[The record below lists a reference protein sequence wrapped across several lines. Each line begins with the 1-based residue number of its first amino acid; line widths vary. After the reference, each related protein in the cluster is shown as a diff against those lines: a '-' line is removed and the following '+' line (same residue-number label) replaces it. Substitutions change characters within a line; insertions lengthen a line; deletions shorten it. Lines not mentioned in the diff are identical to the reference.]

1 MCAHVSAVAC
11 RGQRKVL
18 GPREVEIQA
27 VVKSL
32 MRVLG
37 TEFGASTRA
46 VCTFNYRA
54 ISPSLQDPSSA
65 FKAEKAKRV
74 KFVL

>member
-1 MCAHVSAVAC
+1 MWMCAHVSAVAC
-11 RGQRKVL
+11 RGQM
-18 GPREVEIQA
+18 GPQEVEIQA
-27 VVKSL
+27 VVKFL

-37 TEFGASTRA
+37 TKLGASTRA

-65 FKAEKAKRV
+65 FKAEQAKRV